1 MQIRFL
7 ALCSML
13 DFFFN
18 IVRSGYVCED
28 IKIKKRGCI
37 KIRYTLFS
45 YPLVKE
51 TYNKTKP

>member
-1 MQIRFL
+1 MQHEFIFEQNYN
-7 ALCSML
+7 
-13 DFFFN
+13 FPIN
-18 IVRSGYVCED
+18 
-28 IKIKKRGCI
+28 KIKEKGGCI